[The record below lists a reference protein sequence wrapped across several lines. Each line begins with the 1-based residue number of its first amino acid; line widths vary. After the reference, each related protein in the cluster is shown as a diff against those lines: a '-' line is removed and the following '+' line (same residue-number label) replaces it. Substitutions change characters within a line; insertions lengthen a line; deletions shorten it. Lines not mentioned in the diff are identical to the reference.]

1 MVSYPKD
8 WKLETIG
15 EIFNTITD
23 YVAAG
28 SFKDL
33 SENVKYYNSPNYA
46 QLIRTRD
53 IKTKFKN
60 RDFIFINKQAYDYLW
75 RVHFDD
81 TKIIMPNIGNCGEVY
96 FVEIDKLPHERCVLG
111 PNAIMLFDTDNDMK
125 FIYYALQRND
135 FQKDLKDIISPSGQ
149 TKFNKTDLSKIN
161 IRIPADIREQ
171 KAIAETLMTF
181 DRHIENLER
190 LIEKKKMIRDGAV
203 EDLVSG
209 KRRLAGFNGE
219 WKKSKLEDICVENGL
234 VRGPFGGSL
243 KKEYFVSKGYKVYE
257 QKNAIYGN
265 VNIGSYYID
274 DRKFEELKRFELNK
288 DDFIV
293 SCSGTIGKIY
303 RMPCNFE
310 KGIIN
315 QALLKIILDSA
326 KCNLVF
332 FNTYF
337 KWQKFQMKIIDDT
350 QGGAMKNLVG
360 MDKFKRTMLYI
371 PLSLLEQQAIAD
383 ILTAMDKEIA
393 DLEEEKEKYMALK
406 AGAMDDLLTGK
417 IRLA

>member
-1 MVSYPKD
+1 MVDYPKD
-8 WKLETIG
+8 WKLESIG

-33 SENVKYYNSPNYA
+33 SENVRYYNSPNYA

-53 IKTKFKN
+53 IKSKFKN

-111 PNAIMLFDTDNDMK
+111 PNAIMLFDTDDDMK

-190 LIEKKKMIRDGAV
+190 LIEKKKMVRDGVV
-203 EDLVSG
+203 EELVSG
-209 KRRLAGFNGE
+209 KRRLAGFSGE
-219 WKKSKLEDICVENGL
+219 WETVHLYDLLIPYGGLSGKNSRDFLGGNTKYISYLNVFNNTLITSVNNKVVIHPGERQNVVSNGDILFTQSSETVEEVGMASTYIGKEDVYLNSFCFGSKKKRELDSIFMVSFLRSKELREQISKEGQGSTRYNLSPNRLMNICVTI
-234 VRGPFGGSL
+234 PPSL
-243 KKEYFVSKGYKVYE
+243 
-257 QKNAIYGN
+257 
-265 VNIGSYYID
+265 
-274 DRKFEELKRFELNK
+274 
-288 DDFIV
+288 
-293 SCSGTIGKIY
+293 
-303 RMPCNFE
+303 P
-310 KGIIN
+310 
-315 QALLKIILDSA
+315 
-326 KCNLVF
+326 
-332 FNTYF
+332 
-337 KWQKFQMKIIDDT
+337 
-350 QGGAMKNLVG
+350 
-360 MDKFKRTMLYI
+360 
-371 PLSLLEQQAIAD
+371 EQQAIAD
-383 ILTAMDKEIA
+383 ILMAMDKEIA
-393 DLEEEKEKYMALK
+393 DLEEEKEKYVALK

-417 IRLA
+417 IRLV